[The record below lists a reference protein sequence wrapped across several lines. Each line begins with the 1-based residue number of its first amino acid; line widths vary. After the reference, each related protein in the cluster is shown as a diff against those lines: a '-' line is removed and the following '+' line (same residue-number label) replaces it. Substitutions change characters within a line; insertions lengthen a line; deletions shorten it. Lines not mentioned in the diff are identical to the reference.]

1 MPEELDEGMNEQI
14 IGKDEINKPFSIQ
27 TIINKNQ
34 KKKK

>member
-1 MPEELDEGMNEQI
+1 MPEELDEWMNEQI